1 MTIQLMRIVPLTS
14 VVQSTQ
20 TRVAQM
26 QMTTAVWTR
35 AATEQQVP
43 CRGVWRRAATEQ
55 QVPCYAD
62 WR

>member
-20 TRVAQM
+20 TRVAQT

-43 CRGVWRRAATEQ
+43 CRDAWRPGQARKQ
-55 QVPCYAD
+55 
-62 WR
+62 